1 MADRLME
8 CQYELT
14 DRLAYFLCQRKPDH
28 AVGQHFI
35 IPELTMERSQTS
47 TKLAKSARRNVQALN
62 NALFESLAMDV
73 YDEVD
78 RQETDN
84 NPEDDREPLYD
95 AVAVEDDYV
104 DAKDDGV
111 FWRVTTRKWPLD
123 QPCPACDSVV
133 TAAQYFEMKRA
144 LEGGCGARGEGTST
158 VYAMK
163 DDLNRLFTQVGTL
176 LHPTSSHPPSTGA
189 LSPSTARQ
197 AQIESVEPV
206 FAKSIRDDSG
216 IQEGQDE
223 PQSGSNGYIAIDRL
237 MIE

>member
-84 NPEDDREPLYD
+84 SRSGTDHHLRPPHHSLPSSEFPD
-95 AVAVEDDYV
+95 
-104 DAKDDGV
+104 
-111 FWRVTTRKWPLD
+111 
-123 QPCPACDSVV
+123 CPQSIIKHD
-133 TAAQYFEMKRA
+133 K
-144 LEGGCGARGEGTST
+144 
-158 VYAMK
+158 
-163 DDLNRLFTQVGTL
+163 N
-176 LHPTSSHPPSTGA
+176 
-189 LSPSTARQ
+189 SPVSTAGEFHALVVDVLAKWRRRQ
-197 AQIESVEPV
+197 TGLERSPTLDVIP
-206 FAKSIRDDSG
+206 
-216 IQEGQDE
+216 
-223 PQSGSNGYIAIDRL
+223 SNCVHRQCDRL
-237 MIE
+237 V